1 MEFFTLG
8 EHGPRVSRVVLGGH
22 EYLAD
27 GRSRGFNEDF
37 ARSVTPGAIVE
48 GFGGP
53 KRLRIV
59 EAALELGINCFDVT
73 IDSEKDALGRN
84 LKELT
89 LPFDI
94 FVQTR
99 PEGMVYSYDPAN
111 RKMLDLALLRDEVL
125 RIIKLLR
132 RDRIDILNFGILQD
146 ALDSE
151 PEFLDRLGANIAALK
166 QEGLIGY
173 AAADSFS
180 GPYTYAAMIASGAFD
195 SININ
200 YNVAEDWPRDTAIPT
215 AKAADCAVLVR
226 EALIKGELFRITRG
240 LDAAATG
247 KLARGA
253 IKWAAATEG
262 VDGIILGAASLQ
274 QLHENADAVLNPAAT
289 EDEQAILAQTMG
301 LRAFQDLRNE
311 KNRLADGG
319 RK

>member
-8 EHGPRVSRVVLGGH
+8 EHGPQLSRVVLGGH
-22 EYLAD
+22 EYLQD

-37 ARSVTPGAIVE
+37 ARSVTPGAIIE

-53 KRLRIV
+53 QRLGIV

-84 LKELT
+84 LKALA
-89 LPFDI
+89 PGVDV

-111 RKMLDLALLRDEVL
+111 RKMLDLALLREEVL

-146 ALDSE
+146 ALDTD
-151 PEFLDRLGANIAALK
+151 PAFLDRLGANIAALK

-180 GPYTYAAMIASGAFD
+180 GPGTYAAMIASGAFD
-195 SININ
+195 TINVN
-200 YNVAEDWPRDTAIPT
+200 YNVAEDWPRDTAIPA
-215 AKAADCAVLVR
+215 AKAADCSVFVR
-226 EALIKGELFRITRG
+226 EALIKGELFRAAGR
-240 LDAAATG
+240 LDAAATAN
-247 KLARGA
+247 LARGA
-253 IKWAAATEG
+253 IKWAAATDG
-262 VDGIILGAASLQ
+262 VDGTILGAASIA
-274 QLHENADAVLNPAAT
+274 QLRENVAAVLNPVPT
-289 EDEQAILAQTMG
+289 DDERAILERTKELQ
-301 LRAFQDLRNE
+301 AFQDLKNE
-311 KNRLADGG
+311 KNRLASGDPT
-319 RK
+319 